1 MSYHFRFFVLGTWV
15 RCKIRLRDI
24 VRSVSCISGEAAIH
38 KKIDMIFFF
47 CFVDF
52 DMVSLPKLWV
62 LVRDAL
68 FSLCFHHFGLFL
80 GRLYWGFCCFP
91 SVKHLRDTYLGIPW
105 ISYYRCRFFFHE
117 NILCNKFKL
126 FFGLFVMEY
135 NF

>member
-1 MSYHFRFFVLGTWV
+1 M

-80 GRLYWGFCCFP
+80 GRLY
-91 SVKHLRDTYLGIPW
+91 
-105 ISYYRCRFFFHE
+105 
-117 NILCNKFKL
+117 
-126 FFGLFVMEY
+126 
-135 NF
+135 